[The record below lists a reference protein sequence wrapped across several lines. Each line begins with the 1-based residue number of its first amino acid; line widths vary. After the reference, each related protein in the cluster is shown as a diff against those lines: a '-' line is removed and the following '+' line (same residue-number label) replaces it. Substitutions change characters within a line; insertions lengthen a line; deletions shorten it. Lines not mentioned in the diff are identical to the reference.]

1 MAQHQHIYEKTA
13 KQNVEPGSERA
24 AFERPAP
31 PEATNYI
38 HPAAAGTRA
47 TVPGAGIV
55 SSDADAGPAEA
66 KPDISHSRPHP
77 GHGTGPLNAPNAMQ
91 ESGRDL
97 GAPLSV
103 PNDTVGPEPGPSGI
117 PETSDPNYTAA
128 SERNRVREPGKAGTR
143 PEPKH

>member
-1 MAQHQHIYEKTA
+1 MAQPQHIYQKTA

-24 AFERPAP
+24 NFEHPAS
-31 PEATNYI
+31 PEATNHD
-38 HPAAAGTRA
+38 HPSAVGGRV

-55 SSDADAGPAEA
+55 TNGSDAGPVE
-66 KPDISHSRPHP
+66 SRTSSGGQYP
-77 GHGTGPLNAPNAMQ
+77 GHGKGPLNAPNAVQ
-91 ESGRDL
+91 ETGRDL

-103 PNDTVGPEPGPSGI
+103 PSDTVGPEPGSSGI

-128 SERNRVREPGKAGTR
+128 SERNRVREPGKSQTK